1 MVHKASELPPYRA
14 LLVVDIKDFSGVP
27 GVHQAEVTDLV
38 PVVLRSAFE
47 RCGLTEVWSGK
58 RFIISTG
65 DGCALGF
72 PSAVLP
78 LLLNPFLQALQ
89 DELDYRA
96 QVHADPVP
104 LRMRVSINVGAV
116 TDSGRELLSEGSGA
130 SRVETHRLLDAE
142 PVRDLLTRSGPA
154 TRVAAIVSA
163 RAFEDVVASGYTGE
177 PKDFYVP
184 APVQVKQLTDVAY
197 LRVPSPTGDLLHSG
211 FLPRAEPSE
220 DSVNEHA
227 GSEDRQHAAGSTTNS
242 AQDVRGNLTQSR
254 DHVNHGNTNYT
265 FHGAGNVNSGPG
277 TQFNGADTRYYD
289 KRRS

>member
-1 MVHKASELPPYRA
+1 MVHEASELPPYRA

-27 GVHQAEVTDLV
+27 GRHQAAVTDLV

-47 RCGLTEVWSGK
+47 RCGLTDVWSGK
-58 RFIISTG
+58 RFIIGTG

-104 LRMRVSINVGAV
+104 LRMRVSVNVGAV
-116 TDSGRELLSEGSGA
+116 TDSGRELISEGSGA
-130 SRVETHRLLDAE
+130 SRVETHRLLDAK
-142 PVRDLLTRSGPA
+142 PVRDLLTRSGPT

-163 RAFEDVVASGYTGE
+163 RAFEDAVASGYAGE
-177 PKDFYVP
+177 PKGFYVP

-211 FLPRAEPSE
+211 FLPRAEPGGE
-220 DSVNEHA
+220 GVDEHV
-227 GSEDRQHAAGSTTNS
+227 STDDRPHAAGSTTNS
-242 AQDVRGNLTQSR
+242 AQAVQGNLTQSR
-254 DHVNHGNTNYT
+254 DHVNQGNTNYT
-265 FHGAGNVNSGPG
+265 FHGTGNVNSGSG
-277 TQFNGADTRYYD
+277 NQFNGADTRYYD
-289 KRRS
+289 KRGS